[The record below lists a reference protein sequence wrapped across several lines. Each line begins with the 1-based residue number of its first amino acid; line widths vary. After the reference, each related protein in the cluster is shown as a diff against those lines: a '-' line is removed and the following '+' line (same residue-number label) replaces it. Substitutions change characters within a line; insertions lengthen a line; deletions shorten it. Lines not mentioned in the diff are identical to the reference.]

1 LLAIIAKI
9 YRSLRPEGGTAKC
22 DVCHAGL
29 RSRCFCEDHPYL
41 ERLAKIA
48 RRSKRPKTRAPADRP
63 LGALGFCGF
72 KITRVTW
79 VKGLWYQPG
88 TDDQERTSKR
98 TCRSHSDRQKNRG
111 SIPGYSWRACFT
123 KRLKRLANCLAR
135 FWQTGEAEEEST
147 HGL

>member
-1 LLAIIAKI
+1 MNWQGSFVIIAIIAKM

-72 KITRVTW
+72 NITRVTW

-88 TDDQERTSKR
+88 TDDQERTSK
-98 TCRSHSDRQKNRG
+98 
-111 SIPGYSWRACFT
+111 RACFT